1 MEDRLA
7 EVATVVQRVS
17 GAGCAPPPAD
27 PTADVATTADGA
39 YAPAMA
45 RFLVKT
51 EPSTYSFADLRRDKR
66 TVWDG
71 VSNPVALKHLATI
84 RKGDTVIV
92 YHTGD
97 EKQAVGLAIA
107 ASDAYPDPK
116 LKDPKRPVVDLA
128 ADKALPKPVSLAQV
142 KADAALKGTELARL
156 PRLSVM
162 PFSEAEFQRLLR
174 LAGA

>member
-1 MEDRLA
+1 
-7 EVATVVQRVS
+7 
-17 GAGCAPPPAD
+17 
-27 PTADVATTADGA
+27 
-39 YAPAMA
+39 MA

-51 EPSTYSFADLRRDKR
+51 EPSTYSYADLERDKR

-84 RKGDTVIV
+84 RKGDTVVV

-97 EKQAVGLAIA
+97 ERQAVGLAVA

-116 LKDPKRPVVDLA
+116 LKNPKRPVVDLA
-128 ADKALPKPVSLAQV
+128 AERALPKPVTLAV
-142 KADAALKGTELARL
+142 AKGDAVLKGTELARL

-162 PFSEAEFQRLLR
+162 PFTEAQFQRLLR

>member
-1 MEDRLA
+1 
-7 EVATVVQRVS
+7 
-17 GAGCAPPPAD
+17 
-27 PTADVATTADGA
+27 
-39 YAPAMA
+39 MA

-51 EPSTYSFADLRRDKR
+51 EPSTYSFADLLRDKR

-84 RKGDTVIV
+84 RKGDTVVV
-92 YHTGD
+92 YHTGG
-97 EKQAVGLAIA
+97 EKQAVGLAVA

-128 ADKALPKPVSLAQV
+128 SDRALPEPVTLAQV
-142 KADAALKGTELARL
+142 KADAVLKGTELARL

-162 PFSEAEFQRLLR
+162 PFSEVQFQRLLR
-174 LAGA
+174 MAGA

>member
-1 MEDRLA
+1 
-7 EVATVVQRVS
+7 
-17 GAGCAPPPAD
+17 
-27 PTADVATTADGA
+27 
-39 YAPAMA
+39 MA

-51 EPSTYSFADLRRDKR
+51 EPSTYSFADLTRDKR

-84 RKGDTVIV
+84 RKGDTVVV

-97 EKQAVGLAIA
+97 EKRTVGLAVA

-116 LKDPKRPVVDLA
+116 LKDPKRPVVDLS
-128 ADKALPKPVSLAQV
+128 ADRALPEPVTLAQV
-142 KADAALKGTELARL
+142 KADAVLKTTELARL

-162 PFSEAEFQRLLR
+162 PFTEAQFQRLLR

>member
-1 MEDRLA
+1 
-7 EVATVVQRVS
+7 
-17 GAGCAPPPAD
+17 
-27 PTADVATTADGA
+27 
-39 YAPAMA
+39 MA

-51 EPSTYSFADLRRDKR
+51 EPSTYSFDDLARDKR

-97 EKQAVGLAIA
+97 EKQAVGLAVA

-128 ADKALPKPVSLAQV
+128 ADRGLAHPVTLAQV
-142 KADAALKGTELARL
+142 KADVVLKGTELARL

-162 PFSEAEFQRLLR
+162 PFSEAHFRRLLK
-174 LAGA
+174 LAGG

>member
-1 MEDRLA
+1 
-7 EVATVVQRVS
+7 
-17 GAGCAPPPAD
+17 
-27 PTADVATTADGA
+27 
-39 YAPAMA
+39 MA

-51 EPSTYSFADLRRDKR
+51 EPSTYAFADLVRDRR

-84 RKGDTVIV
+84 RKGDMVVV

-97 EKQAVGLAIA
+97 EKQAVGLAVA

-116 LKDPKRPVVDLA
+116 LRDPKRFVVDLA
-128 ADKALPKPVSLAQV
+128 ADRALAKPVTLAQA
-142 KADAALKGTELARL
+142 KADAVLATTELARL

-162 PFSEAEFQRLLR
+162 PLGETQFQRLLR
-174 LAGA
+174 LAGTKA

>member
-1 MEDRLA
+1 
-7 EVATVVQRVS
+7 
-17 GAGCAPPPAD
+17 
-27 PTADVATTADGA
+27 
-39 YAPAMA
+39 MA

-51 EPSTYSFADLRRDKR
+51 EPSTYSFADLLDDKR

-97 EKQAVGLAIA
+97 EKQAVGIAVA

-128 ADKALPKPVSLAQV
+128 ADRALPEPVTLAQV
-142 KADAALKGTELARL
+142 KADVVLKGTELARL

-162 PFSEAEFQRLLR
+162 PFSEAHFRRLLK

>member
-1 MEDRLA
+1 
-7 EVATVVQRVS
+7 V
-17 GAGCAPPPAD
+17 
-27 PTADVATTADGA
+27 
-39 YAPAMA
+39 A

-51 EPSTYSFADLRRDKR
+51 EPSTYSFADLQRDRR

-71 VSNPVALKHLATI
+71 VSNPVALKYLATI
-84 RKGDTVIV
+84 RRGDTVVV

-97 EKQAVGLAIA
+97 EKQAVGLAVA
-107 ASDAYPDPK
+107 ASDGYPDPK

-128 ADKALPKPVSLAQV
+128 ADRALPKPVSLAQV
-142 KADAALKGTELARL
+142 KADAVLKGTELARL

-162 PFSEAEFQRLLR
+162 PFSEAQFQRLLH

>member
-1 MEDRLA
+1 MPRTGLGGY
-7 EVATVVQRVS
+7 S
-17 GAGCAPPPAD
+17 FH
-27 PTADVATTADGA
+27 
-39 YAPAMA
+39 MA

-51 EPSTYSFADLRRDKR
+51 EPSSYSFANLQRDKR
-66 TVWDG
+66 AVWDG

-97 EKQAVGLAIA
+97 EKQAVGLAVA

-116 LKDPKRPVVDLA
+116 LKDPKRPVVDLVF
-128 ADKALPKPVSLAQV
+128 DKPLPKPVTLAQV
-142 KADAALKGTELARL
+142 KADAMLKTSDLARL

-162 PFSEAEFQRLLR
+162 PFSEAQFKHLLQM
-174 LAGA
+174 AGA

>member
-1 MEDRLA
+1 
-7 EVATVVQRVS
+7 
-17 GAGCAPPPAD
+17 
-27 PTADVATTADGA
+27 
-39 YAPAMA
+39 MA

-51 EPSTYSFADLRRDKR
+51 EPSTYSFADLARDKR

-84 RKGDTVIV
+84 RKGDTVVV

-97 EKQAVGLAIA
+97 EKRAVGLAVA

-116 LKDPKRPVVDLA
+116 LKDSKRPVVDLA
-128 ADKALPKPVSLAQV
+128 FDRALPTPVTLAQV
-142 KADAALKGTELARL
+142 KADAVLKGTELARL

-162 PFSEAEFQRLLR
+162 PFREDQFQRLLR

>member
-1 MEDRLA
+1 
-7 EVATVVQRVS
+7 
-17 GAGCAPPPAD
+17 
-27 PTADVATTADGA
+27 
-39 YAPAMA
+39 MA

-51 EPSTYSFADLRRDKR
+51 EPSTYSFADLQRDRR

-84 RKGDTVIV
+84 RKGDTVVV

-97 EKQAVGLAIA
+97 EKQAVGLAVA
-107 ASDAYPDPK
+107 ASDAYADPK
-116 LKDPKRPVVDLA
+116 LKDPRRWVVDLA
-128 ADKALPKPVSLAQV
+128 ADRALPRPVTLATV
-142 KADAALKGTELARL
+142 KADAVLKATELARL

-162 PFSEAEFQRLLR
+162 PFSEDQFKHLLR

>member
-1 MEDRLA
+1 
-7 EVATVVQRVS
+7 
-17 GAGCAPPPAD
+17 
-27 PTADVATTADGA
+27 
-39 YAPAMA
+39 MA

-51 EPSTYSFADLRRDKR
+51 EPSAYSFANLQRDGR

-84 RKGDTVIV
+84 RKGDSVVV

-97 EKQAVGLAIA
+97 EKQAVGLAEA

-116 LKDPKRPVVDLA
+116 LKDPRRPVVDLVPGRPLA
-128 ADKALPKPVSLAQV
+128 KPVTLAQA
-142 KADAALKGTELARL
+142 KADAVLRATPLARQ

-162 PFSEAEFQRLLR
+162 PLSESEWKRLMH
-174 LAGA
+174 LAGE